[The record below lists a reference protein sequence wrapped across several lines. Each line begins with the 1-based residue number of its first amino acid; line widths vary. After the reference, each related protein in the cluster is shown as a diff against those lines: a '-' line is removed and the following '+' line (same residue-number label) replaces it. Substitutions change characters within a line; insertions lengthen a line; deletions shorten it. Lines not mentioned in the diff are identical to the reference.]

1 MFCKNCGTKNE
12 ATDNF
17 CKNCG
22 TPLENTQKKEE
33 SQFEKVA
40 KKKSNPIFIIIGIII
55 VVAILYIGRQ
65 VPQQL
70 IIPETENVTFSGYSF
85 TIPSPYQAVIN
96 GDTLTVVSENFQDQ
110 EAIGIKI
117 YSNGYEELI
126 SEMQALADTGD
137 SLSNLETEKYGNE
150 EYVIAEYDTG
160 DYKGALALKK
170 AEDENVLWIQT
181 VSSST
186 TRGRKIL
193 TEFIP
198 IITTAKKTG
207 TTTSDTD
214 KEISMSVM
222 NTLTGLLDK

>member
-33 SQFEKVA
+33 SQFEEVA

-126 SEMQALADTGD
+126 SEMQVLADTGD

-150 EYVIAEYDTG
+150 EYVIAEYDIG
-160 DYKGALALKK
+160 DYKGAVALKK

-198 IITTAKKTG
+198 IITTAKNIG
-207 TTTSDTD
+207 MTTSDTD